1 MEIILKKKPKN
12 PIIIEGFPGF
22 GFVGTIATEFL
33 IEHLNA
39 KPVGYLHSENLPAM
53 AAIHEGKTRRFLEIF
68 YAKKQN
74 IIMLNAISTI
84 KGLEWEIADAII
96 KIAKNLKAKEII
108 SLEGVG
114 SPLMMTNSNV
124 YFETNSPTALKK
136 FTKLKLKPLKEGI
149 IMGISGALMLNA
161 PKTVKTSFIFA
172 EAHSKLPDSAA
183 AAEIIKA
190 LDAYLGLK
198 VPYAPLLK
206 QAEKFEGKLKSIMQK
221 SATATK
227 EKEKKEISYLG

>member
-1 MEIILKKKPKN
+1 MEIILKSKPKN

-33 IEHLNA
+33 VEHLGA
-39 KPVGYLHSENLPAM
+39 KPIGYLHAKEMPPM
-53 AAIHEGKTRRFLEIF
+53 VAIHEGKTRRFLEIF
-68 YAKKQN
+68 YSKKKN
-74 IIMLNAISTI
+74 ILIFHAISGI
-84 KGLEWEIADAII
+84 KGQEWNIADAIL
-96 KIAKNLKAKEII
+96 KLAKQLKAKEII

-114 SPLMMTNSNV
+114 SPFMMKTSNV
-124 YFETNSPTALKK
+124 YFETNNSIAMKK
-136 FTKLKLKPLKEGI
+136 FSKMKLKPLKEGI

-161 PKTVKTSFIFA
+161 PKTLKTSFIFA

-190 LDAYLGLK
+190 LDGYLGLK

-206 QAEKFEGKLKSIMQK
+206 QAQNFESKIKTIMK
-221 SATATK
+221 KGIKATK
-227 EKEKKEISYLG
+227 EKERKEISYLG

>member
-1 MEIILKKKPKN
+1 MEIILKKRPKN

-33 IEHLNA
+33 VEHLNA
-39 KPVGYLHSENLPAM
+39 KPIGYLHAEEMPPM

-68 YAKKQN
+68 YSKKKN
-74 IIMLNAISTI
+74 ILILHAISGI
-84 KGLEWEIADAII
+84 KGLEWDIANAII
-96 KIAKNLKAKEII
+96 KLARQLKAKEVI

-114 SPLMMTNSNV
+114 SPLMISNSNV
-124 YFETNSPTALKK
+124 YFETNHPAALKK
-136 FTKLKLKPLKEGI
+136 FTKMKLKPLKEGI

-172 EAHSKLPDSAA
+172 EAHSKLPDSKAA
-183 AAEIIKA
+183 AAIIKT

-206 QAEKFEGKLKSIMQK
+206 QAEKFESKLREIMQK
-221 SATATK
+221 GAKATK

>member
-1 MEIILKKKPKN
+1 MEIILKSKPKS
-12 PIIIEGFPGF
+12 PTIIEGFPGF

-33 IEHLNA
+33 VEHLGA
-39 KPVGYLHSENLPAM
+39 KSIGYFHSENMPAM

-68 YAKKQN
+68 YSKKKN
-74 IIMLNAISTI
+74 ILIVHAISGI
-84 KGLEWEIADAII
+84 KGLEWEIADAVI
-96 KIAKNLKAKEII
+96 KIAKQLKAKEVI

-114 SPLMMTNSNV
+114 SPLMAQTSNV
-124 YFETNSPTALKK
+124 YFETNNAVALKRFSK
-136 FTKLKLKPLKEGI
+136 MKLKPLKEGI

-161 PKTVKTSFIFA
+161 PKTLKTSFIFA
-172 EAHSKLPDSAA
+172 EAHSKLPDSTA

-206 QAEKFEGKLKSIMQK
+206 QAQNFETKLRDIMK
-221 SATATK
+221 KGVDATK